1 MNKLHMLAGLPR
13 SGTTLLGAILNQNPK
28 VYVTTTSPFVEIL
41 WRNYSVWFEESEI
54 PCLDTLK
61 IRDLKKPFLKN
72 VAHSYFNEL
81 TDKEIVIDKR
91 RSWHKIGNMRM
102 YSEIYGV
109 KPKVICTVRDV
120 AEIIVSFMK
129 VFEEHGKVPKTGET
143 LNSKAEENIFKDVYP
158 WLEDSFYSSI
168 RPMKQDCWFSECI
181 HLVEYDDLID
191 NTTETLNGIYE
202 FLELEPFEHDLK
214 NIKVAEQEGDH
225 GWKNLHEV
233 RGDLTKTKV
242 PLTKYL
248 TEYEIKQYN
257 DKNFWRKNG

>member
-61 IRDLKKPFLKN
+61 TRDLKKPFLKN

-91 RSWHKIGNMRM
+91 RSWHKISNMHM

-120 AEIIVSFMK
+120 AEIVVSFMK
-129 VFEEHGKVPKTGET
+129 IFEENEETFIHGET
-143 LNSKAEENIFKDVYP
+143 LKGKVFDDLHA
-158 WLEDSFYSSI
+158 WLDDSFHSTT
-168 RPMKQDCWFSECI
+168 RLMKQDCWFSECI
-181 HLVEYDDLID
+181 HLVEYDGLID

-202 FLELEPFEHDLK
+202 FLELESFEHDLK
-214 NIKVAEQEGDH
+214 NIEVAEQEGDH
-225 GWKNLHEV
+225 GWKNLHTV

-248 TEYEIKQYN
+248 TEHEIKHYN